1 MWIGDEKFRS
11 LGRINDVRFF
21 IGNVEVTATVEV
33 IDLPGKIFLLGTDW
47 IRREKVNIDFRDDT
61 LNVEKNGKEYNIPI
75 SYLEEGKYSDSEEE
89 YEEEMLRSA
98 RCWLDEKWKEREIYG
113 VKILEEKKKRYQI
126 GNITE
131 KQRERLDRLIK
142 ENEDIFSKD
151 KSDLESYKKY

>member
-1 MWIGDEKFRS
+1 M
-11 LGRINDVRFF
+11 RFF

-98 RCWLDEKWKEREIYG
+98 RC
-113 VKILEEKKKRYQI
+113 
-126 GNITE
+126 
-131 KQRERLDRLIK
+131 
-142 ENEDIFSKD
+142 
-151 KSDLESYKKY
+151 